1 MKYYFGSQER
11 TKVLDTSGMFTA
23 KGVDDHLFYY
33 GIEFGSNNG
42 GTEEFVIFDGC
53 DRRIPIDIGSIGE
66 LIYTLTLI
74 QDQCDTMREADK
86 IREKLEDCTAE
97 RVTIHD
103 HEEDY
108 DW

>member
-11 TKVLDTSGMFTA
+11 SKVLDTDGMFTA
-23 KGVDDHLFYY
+23 KAVDDHLFYY

-42 GTEEFVIFDGC
+42 GIDEFVIFDGC
-53 DRRIPIDIGSIGE
+53 DRKVPIDIDSIGE

-103 HEEDY
+103 FKEDN